1 MTTNA
6 LTSQQLPWHEA
17 QRRQWQQQR
26 RLDKIPHAVLL
37 AGPAGLGK
45 RQFAHYLAQT
55 LVCTTTTGQAPCG
68 QCRACRLMD
77 TGSHP
82 DSHAIA
88 PEDTFIKVDAIRALI
103 HKTNLT
109 AEHWQVF
116 LIDQAEAMHPS
127 AANALLKTL
136 EEPAPNTMLV
146 LSSAEPQQLPATIRS
161 RCQII
166 TFHPVATTEA
176 IQWLADQQPGIS
188 WEPVLALAGGA
199 PLLAIQLLATKRLEQ
214 IQQRVD
220 YLSKLRLGQ
229 EQPMPVV
236 KALAEQPLSQVLD
249 DMLYICY
256 DIAYLAAQAEAAQ
269 TKQRLYL
276 PTEVVKL
283 TALMQHIHQ
292 VKLHHFIAQLHTYKA
307 QQPNNL
313 NPVMVIEKM
322 LACWEALTNNA

>member
-37 AGPAGLGK
+37 TGPAGLGK

-77 TGSHP
+77 MGSHP
-82 DSHAIA
+82 DSHVIA

-116 LIDQAEAMHPS
+116 LIDQAEAMHSS

-161 RCQII
+161 RC
-166 TFHPVATTEA
+166 PVSYTHLT
-176 IQWLADQQPGIS
+176 
-188 WEPVLALAGGA
+188 
-199 PLLAIQLLATKRLEQ
+199 
-214 IQQRVD
+214 
-220 YLSKLRLGQ
+220 
-229 EQPMPVV
+229 
-236 KALAEQPLSQVLD
+236 
-249 DMLYICY
+249 
-256 DIAYLAAQAEAAQ
+256 
-269 TKQRLYL
+269 L
-276 PTEVVKL
+276 PTTPYV
-283 TALMQHIHQ
+283 
-292 VKLHHFIAQLHTYKA
+292 
-307 QQPNNL
+307 
-313 NPVMVIEKM
+313 
-322 LACWEALTNNA
+322 